1 MAKEAIQIK
10 SQATDRRI
18 LIVDDN
24 AAILKLLA
32 MQFSEEGLTVR
43 SAGSAAE
50 AKEALAAAHGRFDLV
65 LTDIAMPGE
74 SGFDLLTW
82 IKRPESP
89 FSELPVLLMT
99 AQMPEAENRLKGLA
113 LGAVDY
119 VVRPLEPRELVLRSI
134 NAINHFQRVKHL
146 EHMLQDAG
154 NLATVGRLLA
164 ASSHE
169 IKNLAALVNLASD
182 RLTRMLATV
191 DIDPQV
197 HQLLRTLTESSSLL
211 TDVARNTAS
220 LLDPPGENLR
230 PVDLCSLVQ
239 SVAMLMQSRVQPN
252 IINVDVQRLWA
263 LGHGNRIKQVLIN
276 LILNASDAINE
287 FAPAEGGRISI
298 AVHLRGQEVMIQVAD
313 NGIGLTR
320 PGIRTEFH
328 AFDTTRK
335 LRGGQGLG
343 LWLCAR
349 LLEGMG
355 GHLSLR
361 SDGVGTGAC
370 ATITLPRAVEP
381 TPDDTIDLSQY
392 FIN

>member
-1 MAKEAIQIK
+1 MLTDTVNT
-10 SQATDRRI
+10 QAQSRDRRI

-24 AAILKLLA
+24 AAILKLLGSL
-32 MQFSEEGLTVR
+32 FSEEGIEVR
-43 SAGSAAE
+43 LASSATSAKALLDAE
-50 AKEALAAAHGRFDLV
+50 EGRFDLV

-74 SGFDLLTW
+74 SGFELLQW
-82 IKRPESP
+82 IKHPNSRY
-89 FSELPVLLMT
+89 SELPVLLMT
-99 AQMPEAENRLKGLA
+99 AQLPEAEYRLKGLA

-182 RLTRMLATV
+182 RLTRLLSGITL
-191 DIDPQV
+191 DPQAQ
-197 HQLLRTLTESSSLL
+197 QLLRTLTESSSLL

-220 LLDPPGENLR
+220 LLDPPGANVR
-230 PVDLCSLVQ
+230 PIDTASLVLGIV
-239 SVAMLMQSRVQPN
+239 SLMQTRVQPN
-252 IINVDVQRLWA
+252 LITTEAEPLWS
-263 LGHGNRIKQVLIN
+263 LGHANRVKQVLIN
-276 LILNASDAINE
+276 LILNASEAINE
-287 FAPAEGGRISI
+287 LSPPEGGRIDVIVKS
-298 AVHLRGQEVMIQVAD
+298 HDDQVAIEVHD
-313 NGIGLTR
+313 NGIGLTT
-320 PGIRTEFH
+320 PGIRTEF
-328 AFDTTRK
+328 APFDTTKK

-349 LLEGMG
+349 LLDGMG
-355 GHLSLR
+355 GQLSLR
-361 SDGVGTGAC
+361 SDGVGKGAV
-370 ATITLPRAVEP
+370 ATITLPVTAAP
-381 TPDDTIDLSQY
+381 AKDDTIDLSQY

>member
-1 MAKEAIQIK
+1 MQTDCIQT
-10 SQATDRRI
+10 QPVTRDRRI

-24 AAILKLLA
+24 AAILKLLGTL
-32 MQFSEEGLTVR
+32 FTEEGIDVR
-43 SAGSAAE
+43 LAGSAVE
-50 AKEALAAAHGRFDLV
+50 AKQLLSDAQGCFDLV

-82 IKRPESP
+82 MKRSESP
-89 FSELPVLLMT
+89 FRELPVLLMT
-99 AQMPEAENRLKGLA
+99 AQLPEAEYRLKGLA

-119 VVRPLEPRELVLRSI
+119 VVRPLELRELVLRSI
-134 NAINHFQRVKHL
+134 NAISHFQRIKHL

-182 RLTRMLATV
+182 RLTRLLAGA
-191 DIDPQV
+191 DIDPQAR
-197 HQLLRTLTESSSLL
+197 HLLKTLTESSSLL

-220 LLDPPGENLR
+220 LLDPPGTNVR
-230 PVDLCSLVQ
+230 PIDTPVLVQ
-239 SVAMLMQSRVQPN
+239 SIAELMQSRVQPN
-252 IINVDVQRLWA
+252 LITTKMAPLWA
-263 LGHGNRIKQVLIN
+263 LGHANRVKQVLIN
-276 LILNASDAINE
+276 LILNASEAINE
-287 FAPAEGGRISI
+287 LTPPEGGHIDINIKSTDHKVAI
-298 AVHLRGQEVMIQVAD
+298 EVHD
-313 NGIGLTR
+313 NGIGLTT
-320 PGIRTEFH
+320 PGVRTDFQP
-328 AFDTTRK
+328 FTTTKK

-355 GHLSLR
+355 GQLSLK
-361 SDGVGTGAC
+361 SNGVGKGAV
-370 ATITLPRAVEP
+370 ATISLPAAAAP
-381 TPDDTIDLSQY
+381 TKDDTIDLSQY